1 MFGRPEKF
9 KPDSTAIDSI
19 EWDPKT
25 EHAKVRYKNNPKEYT
40 FIVSK
45 EEWKQVK
52 KAPSVGQV
60 VEHVWKRFNR
70 SDVHDINKEGQS
82 RMDPSSGGY
91 RGKPFYQSSKTGS
104 RNIQPSNYEK
114 KANQEKTPLPK
125 YDYPKAER
133 KKFVNPK

>member
-45 EEWKQVK
+45 EEWKEVK
-52 KAPSVGQV
+52 KAPSVGSV
-60 VEHVWKRFNR
+60 VEHVWKKYNR
-70 SDVHDINKEGQS
+70 ADIFDINQ
-82 RMDPSSGGY
+82 
-91 RGKPFYQSSKTGS
+91 GKPTQPFYSSSNTGS
-104 RNIQPSNYEK
+104 RNSKPSNYEK
-114 KANQEKTPLPK
+114 KANLEKTPLPK
-125 YDYPKAER
+125 YDYPKAQR
-133 KKFVNPK
+133 KHFVNPK